1 VFGECYAPFTL
12 KTPFLDFEKEYVHCS
27 RWRLNVLPLPNLSVY
42 CSRCRLHVLPLPIL
56 SIRFQ
61 WQSNKVVAQ
70 CVPFLFVSVYLFYIA
85 LVLNWICM
93 NHFPQ
98 EVKQQTNNQS
108 ILSTY
113 SDSVSVFY
121 VIYRNYLV
129 ILQSQLHHYFC

>member
-1 VFGECYAPFTL
+1 MFCPFPISPCIVAAADYMFGPYPFS
-12 KTPFLDFEKEYVHCS
+12 PYVS
-27 RWRLNVLPLPNLSVY
+27 SDSQTKLLPSV
-42 CSRCRLHVLPLPIL
+42 SH
-56 SIRFQ
+56 S
-61 WQSNKVVAQ
+61 S
-70 CVPFLFVSVYLFYIA
+70 FVSVYLFYIA
-85 LVLNWICM
+85 LVLNWIYM

-129 ILQSQLHHYFC
+129 ILQSQLHQLTFANKIIFTLNKIWLFLKAIQHGRSYKM